1 MVLAMSNPDP
11 RKELYRLWFEFLK
24 RAIAAGEPIDQ
35 DYYAE
40 WMPIDDQTFD
50 QWWRVFRPK
59 LSFPEAKV
67 IDQPDDAPT
76 DSLLIAVPRESNKVA
91 VLKQIRAIL
100 ESELPD
106 KVRHTYG
113 RYVPT
118 ANSNI
123 KYASFRLM
131 LHCYD
136 AEQMKD
142 SKGRKVS
149 RTDRVLK
156 VVERYKRIEQKY
168 SVGRRRIDKLP
179 KSLNTDRAIGVG
191 TDDIVRNYYRSV
203 QRARRIIKNVALGSF
218 PGKYT

>member
-1 MVLAMSNPDP
+1 MATSDP
-11 RKELYRLWFEFLK
+11 RKELYRLWFEFLR
-24 RAIAAGEPIDQ
+24 RAVAEGTPVDELF
-35 DYYAE
+35 YAE
-40 WMPIDDQTFD
+40 WMPIDGLSFD

-59 LSFPEAKV
+59 LSYPEAKV
-67 IDQPDDAPT
+67 VDAGHT
-76 DSLLIAVPRESNKVA
+76 CAEGTFLIAVPRDTNRVA

-100 ESELPD
+100 DAELSG

-136 AEQMKD
+136 AEQSKD

-156 VVERYKRIEQKY
+156 VVDRYKKIEQKY

-179 KSLNTDRAIGVG
+179 KSLNTDRAVGVG

-203 QRARRIIKNVALGSF
+203 QRARRIIKNVASGEF

>member
-1 MVLAMSNPDP
+1 MATVDP

-24 RAIAAGEPIDQ
+24 RAVAEGGPINDV
-35 DYYAE
+35 YYAE
-40 WMPIDDQTFD
+40 WLPIESLSFD
-50 QWWRVFRPK
+50 QWWKVFRPK
-59 LSFPEAKV
+59 LTYPEARV
-67 IDQPDDAPT
+67 VESAAPCA
-76 DSLLIAVPRESNKVA
+76 DGDFLISVPRDANKVA
-91 VLKQIRAIL
+91 VLKQIRSIL
-100 ESELPD
+100 DAELSGN
-106 KVRHTYG
+106 VRHTYG

-136 AEQMKD
+136 AEQAKD
-142 SKGRKVS
+142 SKGRKIS

-156 VVERYKRIEQKY
+156 VVDRYKKIEQKY

-179 KSLNTDRAIGVG
+179 KSLNTDRTVGVG

-203 QRARRIIKNVALGSF
+203 QRARRIIANVASGKF

>member
-1 MVLAMSNPDP
+1 MSKTDP

-24 RAIAAGEPIDQ
+24 RAIASDESINKT
-35 DYYAE
+35 YYAE
-40 WMPIDDQTFD
+40 WLPMDDISFD
-50 QWWRVFRPK
+50 QWWRSFRLK
-59 LSFPEAKV
+59 LTFPEATV
-67 IDQPDDAPT
+67 IGGSQEAPT
-76 DSLLIAVPRESNKVA
+76 GNFLISVPRDANKVA

-100 ESELPD
+100 NTELPGN
-106 KVRHTYG
+106 VRHTYG

-136 AEQMKD
+136 SEQTKD

-156 VVERYKRIEQKY
+156 VVERYKKIEQKY
-168 SVGRRRIDKLP
+168 AVGRRRIDKLP

-203 QRARRIIKNVALGSF
+203 QRAKRIIKNVASGTF